1 MKETR
6 KGEVMIYLDNAA
18 TTKPCEECVS
28 AVNKA
33 MSESFGNA
41 SSLHRLGTS
50 SMQII
55 ARAKKTLLAAVTGR
69 KSPFDGSVL
78 FTSGATESNNTALLG
93 SLPRFSHTLSSGNP
107 ANIITTAIE
116 HPSVAKTIT
125 RFEED
130 GYEVNRLAP
139 KDYGDFVDAL
149 VNAVDENTA
158 LLSAMAV
165 NNETGYKIDVPRLY
179 REVKRKNPKTIVHID
194 AVQGFL
200 KVPLDGDLI
209 SISGHKIHSTKGIGA
224 LFIRKGEHIFP
235 LLSGGGQQNDL
246 RSGTEPVELIAGL
259 EAAVKAYKGDYEHFA
274 KLKHFLLEELSKL
287 PDIGINSDDN
297 CVPNIVNFSV
307 RGVRSEIMLHSL
319 EEREIYVSSG
329 SACSRGKKS
338 GVLDALGVSDKDADC
353 AVRVSFSSEN
363 TPKDI
368 LALCEGISKTI
379 ERVRR

>member
-1 MKETR
+1 
-6 KGEVMIYLDNAA
+6 MIYLDNAA
-18 TTKPCEECVS
+18 TTKPCEKCVR
-28 AVNKA
+28 AVNEA

-41 SSLHRLGTS
+41 SSLHNLGTS
-50 SMQII
+50 SMQIM
-55 ARAKKTLLAAVTGR
+55 ARAKKTLLAAVTGG
-69 KSPFDGSVL
+69 KSPFDGNVL

-93 SLPRFSHTLSSGNP
+93 SMSRFRPNTLKIVS
-107 ANIITTAIE
+107 TAIE
-116 HPSVAKTIT
+116 HPSVSKVLT

-130 GYEVNRLAP
+130 EFEVLRLAP
-139 KDYGDFVDAL
+139 KNYEDFTGAL
-149 VNAVDENTA
+149 IDAVDENTA

-165 NNETGYKIDVPRLY
+165 NNETGFQIDVPRLY

-224 LFIRKGEHIFP
+224 LFIRKGENILP
-235 LLSGGGQQNDL
+235 LLSGGGQQNNL

-259 EAAVKAYKGDYEHFA
+259 EAAVKAYHGDREKFSE
-274 KLKHFLLEELSKL
+274 LKKCLLEELSKL
-287 PDIGINSDDN
+287 SDIGINSDDD
-297 CVPNIVNFSV
+297 CIPNIVNFSV

-319 EEREIYVSSG
+319 EERGIFVSSG

-353 AVRVSFSSEN
+353 AIRVSFSAEN
-363 TPKDI
+363 TPDDVR
-368 LALCEGISKTI
+368 ALCEGISKTI